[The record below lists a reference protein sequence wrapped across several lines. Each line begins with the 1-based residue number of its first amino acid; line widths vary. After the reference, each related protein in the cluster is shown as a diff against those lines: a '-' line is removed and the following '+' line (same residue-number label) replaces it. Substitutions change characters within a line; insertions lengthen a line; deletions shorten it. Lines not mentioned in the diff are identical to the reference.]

1 MAFAVLI
8 IVRSLVDQVAARMPA
23 ERQGGQSFLRLCLPL
38 GTFPEVGVPLPED
51 PCWNWC
57 YRPNDDLYWYKK
69 SAVFI

>member
-51 PCWNWC
+51 PVEIDAIVELTTCIHTKN
-57 YRPNDDLYWYKK
+57 LQF
-69 SAVFI
+69 S